1 MRTEE
6 ETYEIRKLRIIIEVR
21 IRKLSGSRTEMNKSI
36 DVLCL
41 SVSFFI
47 RIFRKQELQKKE
59 EAKEWQ

>member
-1 MRTEE
+1 
-6 ETYEIRKLRIIIEVR
+6 
-21 IRKLSGSRTEMNKSI
+21 MNKSI